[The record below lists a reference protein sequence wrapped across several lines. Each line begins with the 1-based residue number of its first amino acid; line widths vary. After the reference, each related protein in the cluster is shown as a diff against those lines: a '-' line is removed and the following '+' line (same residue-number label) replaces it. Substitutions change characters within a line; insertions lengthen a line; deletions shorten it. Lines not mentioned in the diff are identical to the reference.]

1 MLVSGLDR
9 EGWNQCRIFRFSFC
23 LLKVERAFKKF
34 HFLPV
39 QPGRLNPHRYID
51 PTASRSKLFLSFF
64 SPWTRAPSTD
74 QTSNYVPGTG
84 TKTASIFSERLVFR
98 PFFFVLPLR
107 NTQASL
113 YAADSFK
120 MAADGVGFYFSGTR
134 CTMKGHSD
142 TTINQSRAEEKRP
155 TASPQEAALT
165 RPHT

>member
-1 MLVSGLDR
+1 MRGGISAGSFVSHFVS
-9 EGWNQCRIFRFSFC
+9 WK
-23 LLKVERAFKKF
+23 LKEHSKNFTFFPFNPADWILTDISIR
-34 HFLPV
+34 LRL
-39 QPGRLNPHRYID
+39 GRN
-51 PTASRSKLFLSFF
+51 FF

-74 QTSNYVPGTG
+74 QKSNYVPGTG

-98 PFFFVLPLR
+98 PFFFVLPR

-113 YAADSFK
+113 YAADSYK
-120 MAADGVGFYFSGTR
+120 MAADGVGFFFSGTR

-155 TASPQEAALT
+155 TASAQEAALT